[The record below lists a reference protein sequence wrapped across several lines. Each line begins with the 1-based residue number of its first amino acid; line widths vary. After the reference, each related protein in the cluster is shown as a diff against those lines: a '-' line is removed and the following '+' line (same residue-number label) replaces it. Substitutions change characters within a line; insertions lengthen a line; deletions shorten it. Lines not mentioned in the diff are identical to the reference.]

1 MLHCRTLTKLLL
13 LCSEIAKDLKCN
25 LCAYD
30 YTGYGQ
36 SKGRASIPD
45 TIADINAVF
54 QWLLRRGIQK
64 QDIILYGQS
73 LGSGP
78 TLDLAAR
85 ERGIAGVVLHAA
97 FASGVPQASLGRT
110 VLPAL
115 AFSCLPLQ
123 APNSAQGFSAVMLCQ
138 GLYIYGPADFISGS
152 SCHTSQPSTSIM
164 GVCHG
169 TGCLC

>member
-1 MLHCRTLTKLLL
+1 MPA
-13 LCSEIAKDLKCN
+13 CSEIAKDLKCN

-54 QWLLRRGIQK
+54 QWLLRREVQK

-85 ERGIAGVVLHAA
+85 ERGIGGVILHAA
-97 FASGVPQASLGRT
+97 FASGVPRACCGHSDQASTSL
-110 VLPAL
+110 L
-115 AFSCLPLQ
+115 AHSCACCTKSYTHVVQ
-123 APNSAQGFSAVMLCQ
+123 SAYMYPDQSF
-138 GLYIYGPADFISGS
+138 
-152 SCHTSQPSTSIM
+152 
-164 GVCHG
+164 
-169 TGCLC
+169 

>member
-1 MLHCRTLTKLLL
+1 MLQYRILTRLLL

-64 QDIILYGQS
+64 QDVILYGQS

-78 TLDLAAR
+78 SLDLAAR

-97 FASGVPQASLGRT
+97 FASGVPQSSLGRIA
-110 VLPAL
+110 LPAL
-115 AFSCLPLQ
+115 ASSCLHLQ
-123 APNSAQGFSAVMLCQ
+123 LSNIA
-138 GLYIYGPADFISGS
+138 
-152 SCHTSQPSTSIM
+152 
-164 GVCHG
+164 
-169 TGCLC
+169 